1 MVLMFSECE
10 RQKCLNVTVTQDL
23 VKEPDEIFTVHLNR
37 TIDLSP
43 RIDLDPVDERIEIV
57 DDDSEQFM
65 IFTPPIYKQN
75 MCINIIFNLTYRVEL
90 M

>member
-10 RQKCLNVTVTQDL
+10 RQRCLNVTVTQDL
-23 VKEPDEIFTVHLNR
+23 VKEPDEIFTVHMNR

-65 IFTPPIYKQN
+65 YGSFWLLYFPYHCCRYHN
-75 MCINIIFNLTYRVEL
+75 CGV
-90 M
+90 